1 MDKLRVLVI
10 DDSREIRDFVIE
22 YILRPNGYIIDVA
35 TDGVEGL
42 RKALATRPDLIL
54 MDYEMPRLNGLE
66 VLRELSKSPHKIPVI
81 LMTSYGSE
89 QVAVE
94 CFRLGVQDYVSKPF
108 TPEQMLNAI
117 ENALYMTRLQQD
129 KEKLT
134 DQLIHTNKQLEQ
146 HIHEMNTLYHI
157 GKSITALMPPDMMLE
172 RIVDSVFFMTQSDEC
187 LLALANPETGQM
199 KEYLRR
205 RHPRAMQRQTGGL
218 SALLLNGNGHVLNSG
233 KTVLTKPLQV
243 GKRVVGHLGISKPS
257 TEQFTAADER
267 ILGMLADYAAI
278 AIHNMQLMRQMH
290 LTKEREKQ
298 HIRGVFERYVAPRV
312 VEKVLNQPE
321 NVSLGG
327 TRQAVA
333 VLFADIRGF
342 STFSAGTPPETLIK
356 LLNEYLRVGA
366 EAVLAEEGTLD
377 KFMGDAVMAFFNAPL
392 PQPDYLLRAVRA
404 AWKLC
409 RRVEQLHEHLPP
421 AYHLK
426 FGVGVGIGEVIVGN
440 IGTPQL
446 MNFTII
452 GDAVNKAKRLQEQ
465 AQGGQILIAQETYN
479 ALQAQIQTRCVG
491 QTHLKGQIHPE
502 PLYEVLGLSPKLGTH
517 FLNGRAALKVA

>member
-22 YILRPNGYIIDVA
+22 YILKPNDYIIDVA

-42 RKALATRPDLIL
+42 RKALASQPDLIL

-89 QVAVE
+89 EVAVE

-108 TPEQMLNAI
+108 TPEQMLDAI
-117 ENALYMTRLQQD
+117 ENALCVTRLQKD

-134 DQLIHTNKQLEQ
+134 NQLINTNKQLEQ

-218 SALLLNGNGHVLNSG
+218 SALLVNGNGHAPNSG

-243 GKRVVGHLGISKPS
+243 GKRIVGHLGISKPS
-257 TEQFTAADER
+257 TEQFTPADER

-298 HIRGVFERYVAPRV
+298 QIRGLFERYVAPRV

-327 TRQAVA
+327 THQTVA
-333 VLFADIRGF
+333 VLFADLRGF
-342 STFSAGTPPETLIK
+342 SAFSVVTPPEILVK
-356 LLNEYLRVGA
+356 LLNEYLRVAA

-392 PQPDYLLRAVRA
+392 SQPDYLLRAVRA

-409 RRVEQLHEHLPP
+409 RRVDQLHHHLPP
-421 AYHLK
+421 AYRLK

-452 GDAVNKAKRLQEQ
+452 GDAVNKAKRLQEN

-479 ALQAQIQTRCVG
+479 ALQTQVQARCIG
-491 QTHLKGQIHPE
+491 QTQLKGQIQSE
-502 PLYEVLGLSPKLGTH
+502 PLYEVLSLSPKLGTH
-517 FLNGRAALKVA
+517 FLNGRTALKVA